1 METQITIFESG
12 ISDGIMSRNKKFY
25 SPDMTQEEINQKFLE
40 TRIQLGTKYGFD
52 GKKIFQ
58 ALQKTETNNIN
69 YPDGKYIVLN
79 EQNMELDDYWYEQL
93 PADILII
100 SNKFKKIVVGNQ
112 MADCPV
118 IIAEDRKLGVTA
130 LSHCGSIYINR
141 KLPVQTV
148 QALQKEYNSD
158 LDDIYIYIG
167 SCAKKE
173 SYVYDVYP
181 SWATNNEV
189 WQKHITKRGNKY
201 HIDITNAIVNQLKA
215 IGIKNIDISNKD
227 TITND
232 TLYSHRGASLGNKS
246 KLGQNFVGFFYR

>member
-25 SPDMTQEEINQKFLE
+25 SNDMTQAEINQKFLE
-40 TRIQLGTKYGFD
+40 TRIQLGKKYGFD
-52 GKKIFQ
+52 GHKIFQ

-118 IIAEDRKLGVTA
+118 IIVEDRKLGVTA

-141 KLPVQTV
+141 KLPAQTV
-148 QALQKEYNSD
+148 QALQKEYNSN

-173 SYVYDVYP
+173 SYVYDKYP
-181 SWATNNEV
+181 SWATNSDV
-189 WQKHITKRGNKY
+189 WQKHITKRDNKY
-201 HIDITNAIVNQLKA
+201 YIDITSAIVNQLKE
-215 IGIKNIDISNKD
+215 IGVKNINVSNKD

-232 TLYSHRGASLGNKS
+232 TFYSHRGASLGNES